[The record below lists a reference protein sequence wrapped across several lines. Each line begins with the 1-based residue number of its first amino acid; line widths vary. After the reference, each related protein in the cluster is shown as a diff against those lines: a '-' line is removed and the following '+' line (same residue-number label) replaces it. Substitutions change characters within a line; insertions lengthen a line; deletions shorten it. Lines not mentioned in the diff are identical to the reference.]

1 MKLMLGLQL
10 LLKKNKG
17 YILTCDGKGG
27 FTSSSIWYFDKRK
40 LRCVAR
46 NTSFNSLGYLY
57 GNVTIGLGYKA
68 ERHEGKLTGLSA
80 HGAPVKKIGFT
91 KVFKV
96 EGDKIVARNI
106 QNNYIPFF

>member
-68 ERHEGKLTGLSA
+68 ERHEGKLTGLS
-80 HGAPVKKIGFT
+80 VLVLLLKKLVLQKFLKLKGIRLLPEI
-91 KVFKV
+91 FK
-96 EGDKIVARNI
+96 ITI
-106 QNNYIPFF
+106 FPFF